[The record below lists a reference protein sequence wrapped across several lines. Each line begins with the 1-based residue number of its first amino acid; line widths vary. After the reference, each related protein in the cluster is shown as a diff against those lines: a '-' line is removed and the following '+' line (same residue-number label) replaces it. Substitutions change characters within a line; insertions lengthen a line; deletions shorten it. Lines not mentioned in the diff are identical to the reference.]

1 MYPND
6 PGLQEGM
13 ILSDEPG
20 YYEDGSFGIRI
31 ESLVRVVRAQT
42 RHTMPSKSV
51 FLTFEPVTVVPIQT
65 KLILPDLMTRQ
76 EIDWLN
82 NYHQLCRDRWGDQN
96 IMFSTYIIISL

>member
-42 RHTMPSKSV
+42 RHYSCQR
-51 FLTFEPVTVVPIQT
+51 TFAKFSQSTVPGEG
-65 KLILPDLMTRQ
+65 P
-76 EIDWLN
+76 
-82 NYHQLCRDRWGDQN
+82 Y
-96 IMFSTYIIISL
+96 